1 VTGSYSLVKPTTWL
15 VRVSAG
21 PSDLTKLFQ
30 GLDCVL
36 ACGAFEQSVSVV
48 AVAVDKTWLTA
59 PSNSEDVT
67 LVSERLERDPI
78 KLLRSLPLYDI
89 AEIFVLDA
97 EKVSLRADLNELTLS
112 PIGGHD
118 FQQLIA
124 NSQFTLGF

>member
-1 VTGSYSLVKPTTWL
+1 M
-15 VRVSAG
+15 
-21 PSDLTKLFQ
+21 TKLFH

-48 AVAVDKTWLTA
+48 FEGDALAWLSAPSDSDHVAVG
-59 PSNSEDVT
+59 
-67 LVSERLERDPI
+67 SERLERDPI

-89 AEIFVLDA
+89 AEIFVLEA
-97 EKVSLRADLNELTLS
+97 EKVSLRADLDELTLS